1 MSIFSEKHTSEK
13 ILNKI
18 KNKEWSDIFNNLCHV
33 NNDKVILDYVFF
45 KHIATKETYELIISH
60 IVKNIDEALLNCEQ
74 FVIHINMKTLSVTDV
89 DKHYLFIQ
97 DISNFFKDKYPN
109 KLSKCYVYN
118 APFIFKQV
126 FNIVSLFIDK
136 ETQGKIEIY
145 S

>member
-18 KNKEWSDIFNNLCHV
+18 KNKEWSDIFNSLCHV
-33 NNDKVILDYVFF
+33 NNDKVILDYIFF

-74 FVIHINMKTLSVTDV
+74 FVIHINMKTLTVTDN

-97 DISNFFKDKYPN
+97 DISIFFKDKYPN